1 MAVSINGC
9 DTLQG
14 KGPCTMKESPL
25 RVVIVDDEPQICELL
40 KTYLQSISGNF
51 DIYVFSDPEEARAFL
66 LQDAPD
72 ILITDF
78 KMPKF
83 DGLQLMKLMPE
94 DSIKVLIS
102 GYVSEIIESQ
112 LRALKALFLEK
123 PVTLKQLGALIHKAE
138 AGRKS
143 RQCG

>member
-1 MAVSINGC
+1 
-9 DTLQG
+9 
-14 KGPCTMKESPL
+14 MKETPL
-25 RVVIVDDEPQICELL
+25 QVVIVDDEPQICELL
-40 KTYLQSISGNF
+40 KTYLQSISGN
-51 DIYVFSDPEEARAFL
+51 YKVHVFNDPEEARAFL
-66 LQDAPD
+66 LQHAVD
-72 ILITDF
+72 ILITDL

-83 DGLQLMKLMPE
+83 DGIQLMKLMPE

-112 LRALKALFLEK
+112 LCALKALFLEK

-143 RQCG
+143 RPCG